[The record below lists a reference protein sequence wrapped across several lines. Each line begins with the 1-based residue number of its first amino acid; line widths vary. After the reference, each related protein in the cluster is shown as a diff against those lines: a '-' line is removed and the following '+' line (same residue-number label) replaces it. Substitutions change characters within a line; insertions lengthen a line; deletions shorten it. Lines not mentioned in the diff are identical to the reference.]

1 MFFWLEPNLTK
12 WFGVAKR
19 TKKDHFVLCFSLM
32 KSTKNQGF
40 GKKSVKME
48 RGSRK
53 NPHCLRRSRVVRIL
67 GFRANILAELSEALN
82 FWFFWLRRTTSLGL
96 VQAKRTI

>member
-32 KSTKNQGF
+32 KSTKNQGLESPAKILF
-40 GKKSVKME
+40 KSLKF
-48 RGSRK
+48 
-53 NPHCLRRSRVVRIL
+53 L
-67 GFRANILAELSEALN
+67 
-82 FWFFWLRRTTSLGL
+82 
-96 VQAKRTI
+96 